1 MTDAERRALAEKW
14 DRLPADDEWFVV
26 YRSFQQLM
34 RERATYEEDS
44 VLSLI
49 HRICFMAER
58 PDDMSVFDRLVQ
70 RVLENKLLG
79 VTR

>member
-1 MTDAERRALAEKW
+1 MTDDERRALAKKW
-14 DRLPADDEWFVV
+14 DDIPHNDEWVVV
-26 YRSFQQLM
+26 YQSFQQLK

-49 HRICFMAER
+49 HRIRYMVER
-58 PDDMSVFDRLVQ
+58 PDDMSVFDLLTQ

-79 VTR
+79 VTQ